1 MKNSEFEDNLDSF
14 INGISSSLGENIKQK
29 IDIWKPL
36 IRLIITPRTIINI
49 VHPLILFMSVTLLPH
64 SFSIWIQ
71 IPLYLAFLFFFT
83 KWCKYVARLKVGLKK
98 GNSTTM
104 MPTME
109 ICKEKEAVTG
119 EEKMNF
125 FHLRDPRSSKACEKG
140 SRADDEVKE
149 NQKPHIMCKPFITL
163 GDTPKEEV
171 KQTEPVWLNES
182 IKQFWINLKAAME
195 DLIMNIIWP
204 DIRKGIKEF
213 PGNIDLEIYSLCLGM
228 VAPRVENIKVHADS
242 ESSNE
247 NLIVDINVT
256 FASET
261 SLDFRLKTDV
271 NPKVSMRLESLILA
285 AKLRIALIGIMPE
298 IPMVK
303 GFSVS
308 LVDYPELNWKLGGIG
323 KIADMSWMDRIIK
336 DLITEQIS
344 MFVLPNK
351 ITIPIN
357 CLGLPPAI
365 VDKISGIDPNKFH
378 STIVPEPTGI
388 VKVVIKEAKNLP
400 PSDYSSS
407 ITQPKMLFTSPLSF
421 FKKLIPGKRSSDPYV
436 KASIGSTSFQSK
448 VCFNTLDPEYDFS
461 CEILVECSKGQ
472 ELKITFWDYD
482 GISHNDLMGSKLEL
496 LTNIVE
502 KSSDY
507 ETSPELKWYGID
519 GVVGG
524 QCLMSLQWIPV
535 KPIKEKVRSGVMAF
549 SITRI
554 RGSTVSMPDI
564 KIRLVEGNDDTV
576 TEEGS
581 ECQTTEEWKSLP
593 AFKESKEFKL
603 GLMGGDEFDL
613 FLVRGGMLRFKP
625 QHKDMIIE
633 VYDKLDRKEEIGK
646 RIWKHQVPL
655 SELAT
660 MCRTGQPMTFPL
672 EKEMDKK
679 PSLVN
684 KTKQSLG
691 FARDT
696 LTGKM
701 DTDGFVE
708 VKENETMEI
717 DLNLKF
723 YSDS

>member
-1 MKNSEFEDNLDSF
+1 MKNPEFEDNLDIF
-14 INGISSSLGENIKQK
+14 INGLSSSLGEKIKKK

-36 IRLIITPRTIINI
+36 LRLIITPGTLINI
-49 VHPLILFMSVTLLPH
+49 VHPFILFMSVTLLPH
-64 SFSIWIQ
+64 SFSTWIQ
-71 IPLYLAFLFFFT
+71 VPLYLAFLFFFS

-98 GNSTTM
+98 DNNITM

-109 ICKEKEAVTG
+109 ICKENETETG
-119 EEKMNF
+119 EEKINF
-125 FHLRDPRSSKACEKG
+125 FHLRNPGSSTVSEKRNRSV
-140 SRADDEVKE
+140 DEDKE
-149 NQKPHIMCKPFITL
+149 KPHIMCKPFITL
-163 GDTPKEEV
+163 GDITKEEV

-182 IKQFWINLKAAME
+182 IRQFWINLKAALE

-204 DIRKGIKEF
+204 DIRKQIKEF

-228 VAPRVENIKVHADS
+228 VAPRVENIKVRTDS

-247 NLIVDINVT
+247 NLIVDICVT

-261 SLDFRLKTDV
+261 SLDFRLKTDL

-298 IPMVK
+298 MPMVK

-308 LVDYPELNWKLGGIG
+308 LLDYPEMNWKLGGIG

-365 VDKISGIDPNKFH
+365 ADKLSEIDPNKFH
-378 STIVPEPTGI
+378 STIVPEPTGL
-388 VKVVIKEAKNLP
+388 VKVIIKEARNLP

-436 KASIGSTSFQSK
+436 KANIGSTSFQSK

-482 GISHNDLMGSKLEL
+482 GISHNDLMGTKEEF

-502 KSSDY
+502 KSFGY
-507 ETSPELKWYGID
+507 KTSPELTWYGID

-535 KPIKEKVRSGVMAF
+535 KPVKEEVKSGVMAF

-564 KIRLVEGNDDTV
+564 KIRLLNGDDDAV
-576 TEEGS
+576 TEEES
-581 ECQTTEEWKSLP
+581 ECQTTEEWSSLP

-613 FLVRGGMLRFKP
+613 FLLRGGMLRIKP

-660 MCRTGQPMTFPL
+660 MCRSGQPVTFPL
-672 EKEMDKK
+672 EKKMDKK

-691 FARDT
+691 YTRDT
-696 LTGKM
+696 LTGKGAM
-701 DTDGFVE
+701 DGFEE
-708 VKENETMEI
+708 VKENEKMEI

-723 YSDS
+723 YSIS